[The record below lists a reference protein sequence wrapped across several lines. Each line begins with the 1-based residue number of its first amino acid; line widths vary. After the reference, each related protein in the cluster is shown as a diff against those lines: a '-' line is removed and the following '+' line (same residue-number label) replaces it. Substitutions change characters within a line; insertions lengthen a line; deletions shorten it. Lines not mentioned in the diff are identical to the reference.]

1 MNTNNPK
8 LPNPNAVKELR
19 ERNKKR
25 KADRFKKYDEL
36 AEALKKKNPVKKIAK
51 NNGLPD
57 AEL

>member
-25 KADRFKKYDEL
+25 KEDRLKKYDEL
-36 AEALKKKNPVKKIAK
+36 AEALKKKIPVKKIAK